1 MLRRTYLRVFRSSTH
16 TFANCVQQWKID
28 EVVRVDQAG
37 EVAAVRICKYQ
48 LFWTSP
54 LDASVSVVKEILK
67 DEVVH
72 ERTMND
78 LAAKHSVR
86 LTALDPIFH
95 LGAFAMGTVTAFLGK
110 EAMMCCHA
118 AVEITIA
125 KHYNDQLREL
135 EALEHAETALKD
147 DDAKAWNEVKDIVVK
162 FRNEEEHHQYLGE
175 TNGAD
180 QAPAYPILYNGIR
193 LACKMGVALA
203 KKI

>member
-1 MLRRTYLRVFRSSTH
+1 MLRRTRLRILQSSAH
-16 TFANCVQQWKID
+16 TFANSAQQRKID

-54 LDASVSVVKEILK
+54 LDASIPVVKEILK

-72 ERTMND
+72 EKTMNE

-95 LGAFAMGTVTAFLGK
+95 LGAFAMATATAFLGK

-125 KHYNDQLREL
+125 GHYNDQLREL
-135 EALEHAETALKD
+135 EAMENVGTVLKD
-147 DDAKAWNEVKDIVVK
+147 GDAKAWKDVKDIVVK
-162 FRNEEEHHQYLGE
+162 FRNEEEHHQRLGE